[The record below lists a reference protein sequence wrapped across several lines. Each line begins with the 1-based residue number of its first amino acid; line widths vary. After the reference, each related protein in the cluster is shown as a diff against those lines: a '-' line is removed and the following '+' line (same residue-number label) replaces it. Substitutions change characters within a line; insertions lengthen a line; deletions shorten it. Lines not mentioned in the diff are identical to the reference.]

1 MSLSPEELDHD
12 RLLDAADAVLKAVA
26 EVAQELNGCYVHP
39 PRLMGS
45 IIQPECLGDFS
56 LGEVEDATV
65 FLVRLGILPDH
76 FLTI

>member
-1 MSLSPEELDHD
+1 MSLSPEELDHE

-45 IIQPECLGDFS
+45 IIQPECLGDYT
-56 LGEVEDATV
+56 LDEVVEATT
-65 FLVRLGILPDH
+65 FLVRHLC
-76 FLTI
+76 